1 MIIKKEVVILQEVSI
16 DTEFIK
22 LDQFLKYVSVVQTG
36 GQAKM
41 MISEGI
47 IKVNGEVALE
57 RGRKI
62 RKNDIVEIE
71 DFDSFVVI

>member
-1 MIIKKEVVILQEVSI
+1 MIIKKEVVILQEISI

-47 IKVNGEVALE
+47 IKINGEVVLE

>member
-1 MIIKKEVVILQEVSI
+1 MQEISI

-47 IKVNGEVALE
+47 IKINGEVVLE

>member
-1 MIIKKEVVILQEVSI
+1 MQEISI

-22 LDQFLKYVSVVQTG
+22 LDQFLKYASVVQTG

-47 IKVNGEVALE
+47 IKVNGEVVLE

-62 RKNDIVEIE
+62 KKNDVVEIE

>member
-1 MIIKKEVVILQEVSI
+1 MIIKKEVVILQEISI

>member
-1 MIIKKEVVILQEVSI
+1 MLQEISI

-22 LDQFLKYVSVVQTG
+22 LDQFLKYASVVQTG

-47 IKVNGEVALE
+47 IKVNGEVVLE

-62 RKNDIVEIE
+62 KKNDVVEIE